1 MLSRWDPFQE
11 MLSLRNTVDRLF
23 ETTLNDLNSTTR
35 PLALGLALDVIERP
49 EAFEVKASVPGV
61 KPEDLEITFTDN
73 VLTIKGEIKTEE
85 EVKDTRY
92 HLRER
97 RYGTFARSLS
107 LGAHVKGEAIEA
119 RYDNGVLTL
128 TLPKS
133 EEVKPKRIQIQ
144 GAAKMIDAKSKNSK

>member
-1 MLSRWDPFQE
+1 MLARWDPFQE

-23 ETTLNDLNSTTR
+23 ETTLNDLNATTR
-35 PLALGLALDVIERP
+35 PLALGLALDVIEHP
-49 EAFEVKASVPGV
+49 DAFEVKASVPGV

-73 VLTIKGEIKTEE
+73 VLTIKGEIKAEE
-85 EVKDTRY
+85 EVKDARY

-107 LGAHVKGEAIEA
+107 LGARVQGDAIEA